1 MRDVS
6 ASCFCNKT
14 HKPARQTKSTK
25 HKRYKKA
32 KHSHG
37 QRSQTHTLNT
47 FTYVPKTKQN
57 KHKTATDTGGHLLYL
72 WRLDLQSH
80 SVSSMSP
87 QMSGLPRTTRW
98 SVLSWATTNNPCFHF
113 VSICKFAVV
122 TVWGTPGP
130 PNSQN
135 CLPHI
140 ELFVPGPPNCL
151 APVHD

>member
-1 MRDVS
+1 MQLMRDVS

-57 KHKTATDTGGHLLYL
+57 KTNIKQPRVQGDIFSISGDWIYNHIQSPPCLSRCQDFPEQLADQYCLEQQPTILASTLFQFANLQWSQSGEPQGLQIHKTAC
-72 WRLDLQSH
+72 
-80 SVSSMSP
+80 P
-87 QMSGLPRTTRW
+87 
-98 SVLSWATTNNPCFHF
+98 
-113 VSICKFAVV
+113 I
-122 TVWGTPGP
+122 
-130 PNSQN
+130 
-135 CLPHI
+135 
-140 ELFVPGPPNCL
+140 
-151 APVHD
+151 